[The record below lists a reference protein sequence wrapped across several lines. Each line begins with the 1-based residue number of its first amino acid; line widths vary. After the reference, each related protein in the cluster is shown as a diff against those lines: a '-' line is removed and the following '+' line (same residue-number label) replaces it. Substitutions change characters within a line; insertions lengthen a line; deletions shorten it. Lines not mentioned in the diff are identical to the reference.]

1 MATQPQPLTP
11 RTLEEFRRRRRL
23 LDDLRFDEA
32 RARLS
37 GFLDWIESE
46 PSVKEIVETIERS
59 VPAANLLEG
68 TNQFN
73 PPNTRTPEDVASVG
87 FYLIRKVVAGEELW
101 KQSYI
106 YGVRP
111 RYSTNN
117 VQDMASEVLNRYIY
131 PAIDH
136 IESELEARV
145 TQELSQEWPEP
156 GISEAREPAKIGAPG
171 GMYVHPAR
179 IAPWPT
185 ATIRRVRSMTNTS
198 MCRYEKAKSSRLVR
212 K

>member
-68 TNQFN
+68 TNRRFWSL
-73 PPNTRTPEDVASVG
+73 VAPD
-87 FYLIRKVVAGEELW
+87 LLRQRQK
-101 KQSYI
+101 
-106 YGVRP
+106 
-111 RYSTNN
+111 
-117 VQDMASEVLNRYIY
+117 
-131 PAIDH
+131 
-136 IESELEARV
+136 
-145 TQELSQEWPEP
+145 
-156 GISEAREPAKIGAPG
+156 
-171 GMYVHPAR
+171 
-179 IAPWPT
+179 
-185 ATIRRVRSMTNTS
+185 RR
-198 MCRYEKAKSSRLVR
+198 LG
-212 K
+212 